1 MKLAEVQQV
10 LQLLLREQVPIRQ
23 LAQILEVLGEEA
35 VRTKDPLQLAE
46 RVRRR
51 LARAISARYRD
62 KRGRLAVITLDP
74 TLEER
79 IRAGSTHGE
88 NGLVV
93 TLSPHVIEAI
103 CQRIGEALSR
113 HSAAGR
119 VPVVL
124 VSPAIRPAVKQ
135 ITSGT
140 LPRLVV
146 LSYEDV
152 TRDTQL
158 ESLGLVDLEPAS
170 V

>member
-1 MKLAEVQQV
+1 
-10 LQLLLREQVPIRQ
+10 
-23 LAQILEVLGEEA
+23 
-35 VRTKDPLQLAE
+35 
-46 RVRRR
+46 
-51 LARAISARYRD
+51 
-62 KRGRLAVITLDP
+62 VITLDP

-79 IRAGSTHGE
+79 IRTATTTGDAGL
-88 NGLVV
+88 NVA
-93 TLSPHVIEAI
+93 LSPQVTEAI
-103 CQRIGEALSR
+103 CQRIGEALAR

-119 VPVVL
+119 VPVLL

-158 ESLGLVDLEPAS
+158 ESLALVELESAG